1 MKKTLLT
8 AALSALLLSACNN
21 SISDTQIN
29 QDVHRVVSKAEQCY
43 ANVHN
48 DLLDS
53 LDLEYF
59 SDCNEELQD
68 MLTDTYKKYE
78 KEEDRRKFDS
88 LFMVEIQKKDIDNDF
103 ISVMLEIYRMNFD
116 E

>member
-1 MKKTLLT
+1 MKKSIFI
-8 AALSALLLSACNN
+8 AALSALMLSACNS
-21 SISDTQIN
+21 SISDIQIN
-29 QDVHRVVSKAEQCY
+29 QDVHRVVAKAEQCY

-59 SDCNEELQD
+59 SSCNEELQD
-68 MLTDTYKKYE
+68 MLSDTYKKY
-78 KEEDRRKFDS
+78 KKDEDRRKFDS
-88 LFMVEIQKKDIDNDF
+88 IFMVEIQKKDIDNDF
-103 ISVMLEIYRMNFD
+103 ISVMLEIYGMNYD